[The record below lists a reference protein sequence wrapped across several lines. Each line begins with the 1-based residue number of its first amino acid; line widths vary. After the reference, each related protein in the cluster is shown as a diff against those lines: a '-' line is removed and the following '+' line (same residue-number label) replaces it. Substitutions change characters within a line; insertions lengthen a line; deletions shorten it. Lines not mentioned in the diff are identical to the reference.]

1 MKNEELI
8 ERITREVLLRLQSS
22 PEPAVGHGERGE
34 DVCVVCVGCGECVSR
49 RPEAVAAL
57 IDAGAA
63 RVSSTIGAAPR
74 REGVASLLDHTLLK
88 SDATYEDIIKLCD
101 EAVKH
106 GFAAVCVQPCH
117 VRLVAER
124 LGRAGSKVKACS
136 VAGFPQG
143 ANRSDVKAFEA
154 RKAVGDGAR
163 EVDMVINV
171 GALKSGDYRYVE
183 NDIRGVVE
191 ACGRGVI
198 TKVILETGFLDQEA
212 IIKACALAKAAG
224 ASFVK
229 TSTGFGPRGA
239 SVEDVRLMRQVVGE
253 EMGVKAAG
261 GIRTAEDVKKMV
273 EAGATRIGTS
283 ASIKIVGSA

>member
-22 PEPAVGHGERGE
+22 SDAAGQTEE
-34 DVCVVCVGCGECVSR
+34 VCFTCVGCGQCVTR
-49 RPEAVAAL
+49 RPGAVAAL

-63 RVSSTIGAAPR
+63 RVSSTMGATPR
-74 REGVASLLDHTLLK
+74 QAGVASLLDHTLLK
-88 SDATYEDIIKLCD
+88 PDATYDDIARLCD
-101 EAVKH
+101 EAIKH
-106 GFAAVCVQPCH
+106 SFAAVCVQPCH
-117 VRLVAER
+117 VRLVSER
-124 LGRAGSKVKACS
+124 LDRAGSRVKACS

-143 ANRSDVKAFEA
+143 SNRSDVKEFEA

-183 NDIRGVVE
+183 NDIRSVVE

-198 TKVILETGFLDQEA
+198 TKVILETGYLNEEA

-224 ASFVK
+224 ANYVK

-239 SVEDVRLMRQVVGE
+239 SVEDIRLMRKVVGE

-283 ASIKIVGSA
+283 ASIKIISA

>member
-8 ERITREVLLRLQSS
+8 ERITREVLLRLQSTPS
-22 PEPAVGHGERGE
+22 VSGHAE
-34 DVCVVCVGCGECVSR
+34 DVCVTCVACGECVSR
-49 RPEAVAAL
+49 RPGAVAAL
-57 IDAGAA
+57 LDAGAA
-63 RVSSTIGAAPR
+63 RVSSTIGTTPRDSGIAA
-74 REGVASLLDHTLLK
+74 LLDHTLLK
-88 SDATYEDIIKLCD
+88 PDATYDEIKKLCD

-106 GFAAVCVQPCH
+106 SFAAVCVQPCH

-124 LGRAGSKVKACS
+124 LDRAGSRVKACS

-143 ANRSDVKAFEA
+143 ANRSDAKAFEA

-171 GALKSGDYRYVE
+171 GALRSGDYRYVE

-191 ACGRGVI
+191 ACGRGVV
-198 TKVILETGFLDQEA
+198 TKVILETGYINNEE

-224 ASFVK
+224 ANYVK

-239 SVEDVRLMRQVVGE
+239 SVEDIRLMRKVVGE

-261 GIRTAEDVKKMV
+261 GIRTAEDVRKMV

-283 ASIKIVGSA
+283 ASIKIIGSA

>member
-1 MKNEELI
+1 MKNEDLI
-8 ERITREVLLRLQSS
+8 ERITREVLLRLQTS
-22 PEPAVGHGERGE
+22 PEPAGQGDE
-34 DVCVVCVGCGECVSR
+34 VCLVCVGCGQCVSR

-63 RVSSTIGAAPR
+63 RVSSTIGAAPKR
-74 REGVASLLDHTLLK
+74 AGVASLLDHTLLK
-88 SDATYEDIIKLCD
+88 PDATYEDIIKLSD
-101 EAVKH
+101 EAAQH

-124 LGRAGSKVKACS
+124 LARAGGRVKACS
-136 VAGFPQG
+136 VAGFPHG
-143 ANRSDVKAFEA
+143 ANRGDVKAFEA

-198 TKVILETGFLDQEA
+198 TKVILETGYLNEEA

-224 ASFVK
+224 ASYVK

-239 SVEDVRLMRQVVGE
+239 SVEDIRLMRQVVGE

-283 ASIKIVGSA
+283 ASIKIIGSA

>member
-1 MKNEELI
+1 MRNEDLI
-8 ERITREVLLRLQSS
+8 ERITREVLLRLQSP
-22 PEPAVGHGERGE
+22 PETTEQGDE
-34 DVCVVCVGCGECVSR
+34 VCLVCVGCGQCVAR
-49 RPEAVAAL
+49 RPGAVAAL

-63 RVSSTIGAAPR
+63 RVSSTIGAAPK

-88 SDATYEDIIKLCD
+88 PDATYDDIIKLTD
-101 EAVKH
+101 EAAKY

-124 LGRAGSKVKACS
+124 LARTGGRVRACS
-136 VAGFPQG
+136 VAGFPHG

-198 TKVILETGFLDQEA
+198 SKVILETGYLNEEA

-224 ASFVK
+224 ASYVK

-239 SVEDVRLMRQVVGE
+239 SVDDVRLMRQVVGE

-283 ASIKIVGSA
+283 ASIKIIGSA

>member
-8 ERITREVLLRLQSS
+8 ERITREVLLRLQLSS
-22 PEPAVGHGERGE
+22 DAAGQTEE
-34 DVCVVCVGCGECVSR
+34 VCFTCVGCGQCVTR
-49 RPEAVAAL
+49 RPGAVAAL

-63 RVSSTIGAAPR
+63 RVSSTMGATPR
-74 REGVASLLDHTLLK
+74 QAGVASLLDHTLLK
-88 SDATYEDIIKLCD
+88 PDATYDDIARLCD
-101 EAVKH
+101 EAIKH
-106 GFAAVCVQPCH
+106 SFAAVCVQPCH
-117 VRLVAER
+117 VRLVSER
-124 LGRAGSKVKACS
+124 LDRAGSRVKACS

-143 ANRSDVKAFEA
+143 SNRSDVKEFEA

-183 NDIRGVVE
+183 NDIRSVVE

-198 TKVILETGFLDQEA
+198 TKVILETGYLNEEA

-224 ASFVK
+224 ANYVK

-239 SVEDVRLMRQVVGE
+239 SVEDIRLMRKVVGE

-283 ASIKIVGSA
+283 ASIKIISA

>member
-8 ERITREVLLRLQSS
+8 ERVTREVLLRLQST
-22 PEPAVGHGERGE
+22 PEPAGQGEE
-34 DVCVVCVGCGECVSR
+34 VCLVCVGCGQCVSR

-57 IDAGAA
+57 INAGAA
-63 RVSSTIGAAPR
+63 RVSSTIGAAPK

-88 SDATYEDIIKLCD
+88 PDATYDDIIKLSD
-101 EAVKH
+101 EAAKY

-124 LGRAGSKVKACS
+124 LASAGGRVRACS
-136 VAGFPQG
+136 VAGFPHG

-171 GALKSGDYRYVE
+171 GALKSGDYRYIE

-198 TKVILETGFLDQEA
+198 TKVILETGYLNEEA

-224 ASFVK
+224 ASYVK

-239 SVEDVRLMRQVVGE
+239 SVDDVRLMRQVVGE

-261 GIRTAEDVKKMV
+261 GIKTAEDVKKMV

-283 ASIKIVGSA
+283 ASIKIIGSA

>member
-1 MKNEELI
+1 MANEELV
-8 ERITREVLLRLQSS
+8 ERITKEVLLRLEAS
-22 PEPAVGHGERGE
+22 PEPAKQPE
-34 DVCVVCVGCGECVSR
+34 DTCVVCVGCGECVTR

-63 RVSSTIGAAPR
+63 RVSSTIGVKPKQD
-74 REGVASLLDHTLLK
+74 GVAPLLDHTLLK
-88 SDATYEDIIKLCD
+88 PEATYDDIIKLCD
-101 EAVKH
+101 EAVQF

-124 LGRAGSKVKACS
+124 LDRAGGKVKACS
-136 VAGFPQG
+136 VAGFPHG
-143 ANRSDVKAFEA
+143 SNRTDVKAFEA
-154 RKAVGDGAR
+154 KRAVADGAR

-183 NDIRGVVE
+183 NDIRAVVE

-212 IIKACALAKAAG
+212 IIKACTLAKAAG
-224 ASFVK
+224 ANYVK

-283 ASIKIVGSA
+283 ASVKIVGSA

>member
-8 ERITREVLLRLQSS
+8 EMITREVLLRLKSS
-22 PEPAVGHGERGE
+22 AVAGSETE
-34 DVCVVCVGCGECVSR
+34 DVCFTCVGCGQCVSR
-49 RPEAVAAL
+49 RPGAVAAL
-57 IDAGAA
+57 LDAGAA
-63 RVSSTIGAAPR
+63 RVSSTIGATPKDA
-74 REGVASLLDHTLLK
+74 GIATLLDHTLLK
-88 SDATYEDIIKLCD
+88 PDATDDDVAKLCD
-101 EAVKH
+101 EAIKH
-106 GFAAVCVQPCH
+106 SFAAVCVQPCH

-124 LGRAGSKVKACS
+124 LDRAGSRVKACS

-171 GALKSGDYRYVE
+171 GALRSGDYRSVE
-183 NDIRGVVE
+183 NDVRGVVE

-198 TKVILETGFLDQEA
+198 TKVILETGYLNSEE

-224 ASFVK
+224 ANYVK

-239 SVEDVRLMRQVVGE
+239 SVEDVRLMRKVVGE

-261 GIRTAEDVKKMV
+261 GIRTAEDVRKMV

-283 ASIKIVGSA
+283 ASIKIIGA

>member
-1 MKNEELI
+1 MKNEELV

-22 PEPAVGHGERGE
+22 PEPAGQTEN
-34 DVCVVCVGCGECVSR
+34 VCLVCVGCGQCVTR

-88 SDATYEDIIKLCD
+88 PDATYDDIVKLCD
-101 EAVKH
+101 EAVKY

-117 VRLVAER
+117 VRLVSER
-124 LGRAGSKVKACS
+124 LDRGGGRVKACS
-136 VAGFPQG
+136 VAGFPHG
-143 ANRSDVKAFEA
+143 SNRSDVKAFEA

-163 EVDMVINV
+163 EVDMVVNV

-198 TKVILETGFLDQEA
+198 TKVILETGYLNEEA

-224 ASFVK
+224 ASYVK

>member
-8 ERITREVLLRLQSS
+8 ERITKEVLLRLQ
-22 PEPAVGHGERGE
+22 PTPAAPVRTEE
-34 DVCVVCVGCGECVSR
+34 VCFTCVGCGQCVTR
-49 RPEAVAAL
+49 RPGAVAAL

-63 RVSSTIGAAPR
+63 RVSSTIGATPR
-74 REGVASLLDHTLLK
+74 QAGVASLLDHTLLK
-88 SDATYEDIIKLCD
+88 PDASYDDVKKLCD

-117 VRLVAER
+117 IRLVSER
-124 LGRAGSKVKACS
+124 LDRAGSRVKACS
-136 VAGFPQG
+136 VAGFPHG
-143 ANRSDVKAFEA
+143 SNRSDTKAFEA
-154 RKAVGDGAR
+154 RKAVSDGAR
-163 EVDMVINV
+163 EVDMVVNV

-191 ACGRGVI
+191 ACGRGVV
-198 TKVILETGFLDQEA
+198 TKVILETGYLNDEE
-212 IIKACALAKAAG
+212 IIKGCALAKAAG
-224 ASFVK
+224 ANYVK

-239 SVEDVRLMRQVVGE
+239 SVEDIRLMRKVVGE

-283 ASIKIVGSA
+283 ASIKIIGSA

>member
-8 ERITREVLLRLQSS
+8 ERITREVLLRLQST
-22 PEPAVGHGERGE
+22 PEPAGQGEE
-34 DVCVVCVGCGECVSR
+34 VCLVCVGCGQCVAR

-63 RVSSTIGAAPR
+63 RVSSTIGAAPK

-88 SDATYEDIIKLCD
+88 PDATYDDIIKLSD
-101 EAVKH
+101 EAAKY

-124 LGRAGSKVKACS
+124 LARAGGRVRACS
-136 VAGFPQG
+136 VAGFPHG

-171 GALKSGDYRYVE
+171 GALKSGDYRYIE

-198 TKVILETGFLDQEA
+198 TKVILETGFLNEEA

-224 ASFVK
+224 ASYVK

-239 SVEDVRLMRQVVGE
+239 SVDDVRLMRQVVGE

-283 ASIKIVGSA
+283 ASIKIIGSA

>member
-8 ERITREVLLRLQSS
+8 ERITKEVLLRLQSS
-22 PEPAVGHGERGE
+22 PEAVGQGE
-34 DVCVVCVGCGECVSR
+34 DVCVVCVGCGECVTR

-63 RVSSTIGAAPR
+63 RVASTIGAAPR
-74 REGVASLLDHTLLK
+74 RAGVASLLDHTLLK
-88 SDATYEDIIKLCD
+88 PDATYDDIIKLCD

-124 LGRAGSKVKACS
+124 LDRAGSRVKACS
-136 VAGFPQG
+136 VAGFPHG

-154 RKAVGDGAR
+154 RKAVADGAR

-198 TKVILETGFLDQEA
+198 TKVILETGFLNEEA

-224 ASFVK
+224 ANYVK

-239 SVEDVRLMRQVVGE
+239 SVDDIRLMRQVVGE

-283 ASIKIVGSA
+283 ASIKIIGSE

>member
-1 MKNEELI
+1 MKNEELV

-22 PEPAVGHGERGE
+22 PEPAGQAEN
-34 DVCVVCVGCGECVSR
+34 VCLVCVGCGQCVTR

-88 SDATYEDIIKLCD
+88 PDATYDDIVKLCD
-101 EAVKH
+101 EAVKY

-117 VRLVAER
+117 VRLVSER
-124 LGRAGSKVKACS
+124 LDRGGGRVKACS
-136 VAGFPQG
+136 VAGFPHG
-143 ANRSDVKAFEA
+143 SNRSDVKAFEA

-163 EVDMVINV
+163 EVDMVVNV

-198 TKVILETGFLDQEA
+198 TKVILETGYLNEEA

-224 ASFVK
+224 ASYVK